1 LETRPFGNTGSFA
14 TRLCHGTG
22 LMNPRRFALSAKEG
36 ADLIRYGIDSG
47 INFIDTALGY
57 QTHAHV
63 SLAIK
68 GLPRSSV
75 IINTKINARD
85 AATARTQIE
94 TCLSELGVDYIDSL
108 LMHGIRSAEDF
119 RAREPVL
126 EEIRKAKARGH
137 VRLVGASTHV
147 FGDSAVRSCLDDPRI
162 EIILALINATGHGL
176 LSGTYP
182 EHVQMLE
189 QAHARGKFIMSM
201 KVLGEGYHADDAE
214 PHLRSGFALDWVDSM
229 DLGMNNRA
237 QIDMAIR
244 IANGE
249 DVPAEL
255 AAAALVNAKQEWGI
269 NFPAIY
275 APKA

>member
-1 LETRPFGNTGSFA
+1 LETRPFGKTGASA
-14 TRLCHGTG
+14 TRLCYGTG
-22 LMNPRRFALSAKEG
+22 LMNARRFALNARDG
-36 ADLIRYGIDSG
+36 ADLIRHGLDNG
-47 INFIDTALGY
+47 INLIDTAIGY

-85 AATARTQIE
+85 AATARAQIE
-94 TCLSELGVDYIDSL
+94 TCLRELGVDYIDSMM
-108 LMHGIRSAEDF
+108 MHGIRTAEDF
-119 RAREPVL
+119 AGREPVL
-126 EEIRKAKARGH
+126 AELCKAKERGH

-147 FGDSAVRSCLDDPRI
+147 YGDSAVASCLEDPRI

-176 LSGTYP
+176 LSGAYP
-182 EHVQMLE
+182 EHMRMLE

-201 KVLGEGYHADDAE
+201 KVLGEGFYADDAE
-214 PHLRSGFALDWVDSM
+214 PHIRKVFTYDWVDAM

-237 QIDMAIR
+237 QVDMAIR

-249 DVPAEL
+249 EVPAEL
-255 AAAALVNAKQEWGI
+255 AAEARVGAKREWGI

-275 APKA
+275 AG